1 MLKEYRMKRLFI
13 GLGLLLAGAQA
24 QAQPAVPTQPITLTA
39 QEYAAVL
46 GALAERDP
54 VLALL
59 MRRQAEAQQAAA
71 TKPAAPAP
79 DTPKP

>member
-1 MLKEYRMKRLFI
+1 MKRLFI

-24 QAQPAVPTQPITLTA
+24 QAQPAVPTQPVTLTA
-39 QEYAAVL
+39 QEYAELV
-46 GALAERDP
+46 GTLASRDP

-71 TKPAAPAP
+71 AQAAKAPAP

>member
-1 MLKEYRMKRLFI
+1 MKRLFI

-24 QAQPAVPTQPITLTA
+24 HAQPAVPTQPITLTA

-46 GALAERDP
+46 SVLAERDP

-59 MRRQAEAQQAAA
+59 MHRQAEAQQAAA

-79 DTPKP
+79 APDTPKP